1 MDLDLEQDLPA
12 GGTVDLGGLDQVAG
26 DALQAGHIDDH
37 HVADLLPA
45 HQDDQADEAVALVQS
60 QQGLAQVGEHAVE
73 QDLPDVAQQDAADQV
88 GVPRMPRVRAS
99 AMANANTLMR
109 TVDTTVNAAV
119 NQKAWVKVE
128 SWNTL
133 M

>member
-1 MDLDLEQDLPA
+1 
-12 GGTVDLGGLDQVAG
+12 
-26 DALQAGHIDDH
+26 
-37 HVADLLPA
+37 
-45 HQDDQADEAVALVQS
+45 
-60 QQGLAQVGEHAVE
+60 
-73 QDLPDVAQQDAADQV
+73 
-88 GVPRMPRVRAS
+88 
-99 AMANANTLMR
+99 MANANTLMR